1 MKIWFDNFRHSRG
14 VQGKSRDGHEVMHQP
29 NPSHS
34 LPSSIWT
41 PSLRFSF
48 IKWCLEAIMAPK
60 PGNSHIFT
68 HKWSCKFTDIIWNNI
83 IFVKGLVWFP
93 VNMNAS
99 VLYDFLSDSRRTKQP
114 NVWNFRFL
122 QKIRTSSNSRL
133 PSQIL
138 LFLNENRIEKIFER
152 SNATLHASFPPYYR
166 FMRLWWPKLFSISPK
181 RTFLWAPLTKYKGKN
196 MLPTPYWS
204 TIESW

>member
-1 MKIWFDNFRHSRG
+1 MSSFWFYLTFCVKTSSSGQIAVNLVKSPSVRSLEHVFKVHRNHEIFKIRFGKFRHPRG
-14 VQGKSRDGHEVMHQP
+14 VQGQSRDGHEDMHQP

-83 IFVKGLVWFP
+83 IFGRGLVWFP

-99 VLYDFLSDSRRTKQP
+99 VLHDFLSDLRRTKQP
-114 NVWNFRFL
+114 NVWNLRFL
-122 QKIRTSSNSRL
+122 Q
-133 PSQIL
+133 
-138 LFLNENRIEKIFER
+138 
-152 SNATLHASFPPYYR
+152 
-166 FMRLWWPKLFSISPK
+166 
-181 RTFLWAPLTKYKGKN
+181 
-196 MLPTPYWS
+196 
-204 TIESW
+204 

>member
-83 IFVKGLVWFP
+83 IFGRGLVWFP
-93 VNMNAS
+93 ANMNAS
-99 VLYDFLSDSRRTKQP
+99 VLYGFLSNSRRTKQSNNKLCGNSDFYSKFELLRIQGCP
-114 NVWNFRFL
+114 VRFYCFWM
-122 QKIRTSSNSRL
+122 KIV
-133 PSQIL
+133 
-138 LFLNENRIEKIFER
+138 
-152 SNATLHASFPPYYR
+152 
-166 FMRLWWPKLFSISPK
+166 
-181 RTFLWAPLTKYKGKN
+181 
-196 MLPTPYWS
+196 
-204 TIESW
+204 